1 MSNDIKEQE
10 SVFDGIPVSS
20 GVCHGPVFVVG
31 AKSFNIPRYSVSE
44 GAVAGEIHR
53 FKQALVKTREELRM
67 IQRELCSKVE
77 TNEAGIFDAHLLVL
91 EDQTIIDEVTR
102 LVSEEFLNVEAAF
115 DQITQ
120 KFTSALSAV
129 DDNYLRERAAD
140 MRDVSDRIMG
150 NLLGNRRSDLLSEIT
165 EPSIIIGHD
174 LSPST
179 TALFNRELVL
189 GFATDVG
196 SPTSH
201 TAILARSL
209 KIPAVVGLRDASSQ
223 LKTGQQV
230 LLDGY
235 DGVAILNPTAESLYK
250 YGEVARQHETI
261 EHELESIREMTS
273 ETVDHTRV
281 QLMTNIDHPD
291 EVGDVR
297 LYGSE
302 GVGLFRTEY
311 LFLNRKELPNENQ
324 QFEAYK
330 LAAIQLGELPL
341 YIRTLDLGADKVAD
355 AVPDLHEAN
364 PALGLRAIRYCLR
377 YPEIFKQQLR
387 AVLKASAFGSIRLLY
402 PMISTLDELR
412 SANQLLDECRQELRQ
427 EGVSFDEELLVGAM
441 IETPASAM
449 IADVLASEADFL
461 SVGTND
467 LIQYGSAVDRTNER
481 IASLYQPTHPGI
493 VRLIRQVVVA
503 AAASDVPV
511 SVCGEMAADPA
522 LVPLLVGLGVRQ
534 LSVSAPLTPAVKN
547 VIRKLEMPVAKT
559 LAEEALASKTSE
571 EVRGACQRILDQ
583 IVPESRA

>member
-31 AKSFNIPRYSVSE
+31 AKSFNVPRYSVSE
-44 GAVAGEIHR
+44 GAVAGEIQR
-53 FKQALVKTREELRM
+53 FKQALVKTREELQM

-387 AVLKASAFGSIRLLY
+387 AVLRASAFGSIRLLY

-427 EGVSFDEELLVGAM
+427 ERVSFDEEMLVGAM

-449 IADVLASEADFL
+449 IADVLANEADFL

-571 EVRGACQRILDQ
+571 EVRGACQRILDR
-583 IVPESRA
+583 IVPELRA